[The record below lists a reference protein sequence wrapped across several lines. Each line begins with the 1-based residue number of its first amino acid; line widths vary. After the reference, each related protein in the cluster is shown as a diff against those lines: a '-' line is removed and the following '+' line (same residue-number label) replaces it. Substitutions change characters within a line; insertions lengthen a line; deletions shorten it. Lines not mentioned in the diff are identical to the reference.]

1 MTLKICSTPDHDEL
15 FMSYGV
21 DRINVRISYIL
32 KHRYSPRHRF
42 YQFYERTG
50 VVPMLPSV

>member
-1 MTLKICSTPDHDEL
+1 MMLKICSTPDHDEL